1 MVEYQ
6 APLIRLSGLKLFQLP
21 SASAT
26 ADELKPF
33 ITALLK
39 EAVPFIDSAAPQGG
53 QTSSPWKSKGTKKF
67 PESAAKVELSERVLT
82 LPAPGSAAAA
92 AAAVAS
98 TTATTDASD
107 TTSKA
112 KSTTKVAETTET
124 WACRRSVH
132 IDSATKGTAS
142 WAEFARCLRDEHAAT
157 EDAFTPTVLAH
168 REAQVWAGAGGVSPI
183 AVIGKG
189 DGDSN
194 SNGNGSSAWW
204 GGFQLVLVEMKHKI
218 PPPLKPRV
226 FPVLQLLATAMT
238 AGEGGTA
245 KDEFVVVSVPVADF
259 VESELAV
266 LSKEAGVVVGA
277 YAAVERV
284 KKEESGRGDVEWI
297 MATASDAKGVLPMW
311 VQTKAVPGQIA
322 KDVALFLGW
331 IEGERKGTNNGQQ
344 EEQGKKDG
352 VKEKGATVEG
362 TQQSDNG
369 HKSTAV

>member
-1 MVEYQ
+1 MAEIQ
-6 APLIRLSGLKLFQLP
+6 TPLLRLSGLKATQLP

-26 ADELKPF
+26 PEELKPF
-33 ITALLK
+33 ITALLQ
-39 EAVPFIDSAAPQGG
+39 EAIPFIDSATPTG
-53 QTSSPWKSKGTKKF
+53 QNDSLWKSKGTKKF

-82 LPAPGSAAAA
+82 LPAAASP
-92 AAAVAS
+92 VD
-98 TTATTDASD
+98 ATSSGDA
-107 TTSKA
+107 KA
-112 KSTTKVAETTET
+112 KPKSAETTET

-168 REAQVWAGAGGVSPI
+168 REAQSWAGAQAMSPV
-183 AVIGKG
+183 AVGEG
-189 DGDSN
+189 A
-194 SNGNGSSAWW
+194 SAWW
-204 GGFQLVLVEMKHKI
+204 GGFSLVLVEMKHKI

-226 FPVLQLLATAMT
+226 FPVLQLVASAMT
-238 AGEGGTA
+238 AGEGAEQRA
-245 KDEFVVVSVPVADF
+245 KDEFVVVSVPVADLAGGD
-259 VESELAV
+259 LAV
-266 LSKEAGVVVGA
+266 LSREGGVVVGA

-331 IEGERKGTNNGQQ
+331 IEGERKRTNGHG
-344 EEQGKKDG
+344 EGKDAT
-352 VKEKGATVEG
+352 KEAERAPVDDS
-362 TQQSDNG
+362 QQSENG
-369 HKSTAV
+369 HTLTGA

>member
-6 APLIRLSGLKLFQLP
+6 PPLIRLSGLKLSQLP

-26 ADELKPF
+26 PEELNPF

-53 QTSSPWKSKGTKKF
+53 QNSSPWKSKGTKKF

-92 AAAVAS
+92 AAGA
-98 TTATTDASD
+98 D
-107 TTSKA
+107 TGDTKA
-112 KSTTKVAETTET
+112 AKPTKTVETTET

-168 REAQVWAGAGGVSPI
+168 REAQSWTGAGNVSPI
-183 AVIGKG
+183 AIGEG
-189 DGDSN
+189 DGSG
-194 SNGNGSSAWW
+194 SGGGSSSSSRTWW

-238 AGEGGTA
+238 SGDSARTA

-259 VESELAV
+259 AESELSA
-266 LSKEAGVVVGA
+266 LSKETGVVVGA

-284 KKEESGRGDVEWI
+284 KKEESGQGDVEWI

-331 IEGERKGTNNGQQ
+331 IEGERKGTNGQ
-344 EEQGKKDG
+344 EEEGKKDG
-352 VKEKGATVEG
+352 VKEKGVTVEG
-362 TQQSDNG
+362 AQQSENG
-369 HKSTAV
+369 HNSTAA

>member
-6 APLIRLSGLKLFQLP
+6 PPLIRLSGLKLSQLP

-26 ADELKPF
+26 PEELQPF

-39 EAVPFIDSAAPQGG
+39 EAVPFVDSAAPQGG
-53 QTSSPWKSKGTKKF
+53 QNSSPWKSKGTKKF

-82 LPAPGSAAAA
+82 LPAPGSAAPAA
-92 AAAVAS
+92 AAAA
-98 TTATTDASD
+98 DASAGGE
-107 TTSKA
+107 TKA
-112 KSTTKVAETTET
+112 AKPTKTAETTET

-168 REAQVWAGAGGVSPI
+168 REAQSWGGARDVSPI
-183 AVIGKG
+183 AIGEG
-189 DGDSN
+189 E
-194 SNGNGSSAWW
+194 GSGSGISSSSTWW

-238 AGEGGTA
+238 AGDSARTA
-245 KDEFVVVSVPVADF
+245 KAEFVVVSVPVAEF
-259 VESELAV
+259 AESELAA
-266 LSKEAGVVVGA
+266 LSKETGVVVGA

-331 IEGERKGTNNGQQ
+331 IEGERKGTNRQ
-344 EEQGKKDG
+344 EEEEGKKGG
-352 VKEKGATVEG
+352 VKEKGLTVEG
-362 TQQSDNG
+362 AQQSENG
-369 HKSTAV
+369 HNSTAV

>member
-6 APLIRLSGLKLFQLP
+6 PPLIRLSGLKLSQLP
-21 SASAT
+21 VASAT
-26 ADELKPF
+26 PEELKHF

-53 QTSSPWKSKGTKKF
+53 QNSSPWKSKGTKKF

-92 AAAVAS
+92 AAA
-98 TTATTDASD
+98 DASSD
-107 TTSKA
+107 TKA
-112 KSTTKVAETTET
+112 AAAAAPAKPTKTAETTET

-168 REAQVWAGAGGVSPI
+168 REAQSWAGARDVSPI
-183 AVIGKG
+183 AIGEG
-189 DGDSN
+189 SGSGSGSSN
-194 SNGNGSSAWW
+194 SNSTWW
-204 GGFQLVLVEMKHKI
+204 GGFQLLLVEMKHKI

-226 FPVLQLLATAMT
+226 FPVLQLLATVMT
-238 AGEGGTA
+238 AGEGEGARTA

-259 VESELAV
+259 AESELAV
-266 LSKEAGVVVGA
+266 LSKETGVVVGA

-331 IEGERKGTNNGQQ
+331 IEGERKGSNSGQQ
-344 EEQGKKDG
+344 EEGKKDG
-352 VKEKGATVEG
+352 IKEKGMAVEG
-362 TQQSDNG
+362 AQQSENG
-369 HKSTAV
+369 HNSTAA

>member
-6 APLIRLSGLKLFQLP
+6 PPLIRLSGLKLSQLP

-26 ADELKPF
+26 PEELTPF
-33 ITALLK
+33 ITALLQ

-53 QTSSPWKSKGTKKF
+53 QNSSPWKSKGTKKF
-67 PESAAKVELSERVLT
+67 PESAAKVELSERVLI
-82 LPAPGSAAAA
+82 LPAPGALAAAA
-92 AAAVAS
+92 ASA
-98 TTATTDASD
+98 DASGE
-107 TTSKA
+107 TKA
-112 KSTTKVAETTET
+112 AKPTKTAETTET

-168 REAQVWAGAGGVSPI
+168 REAQAWAGAHDVSPV
-183 AVIGKG
+183 AIGEG
-189 DGDSN
+189 SGS
-194 SNGNGSSAWW
+194 GSSSTWW
-204 GGFQLVLVEMKHKI
+204 GGFQLLLVEMKHKI

-226 FPVLQLLATAMT
+226 FPVLQLLATVMT
-238 AGEGGTA
+238 AGEGDGARTA
-245 KDEFVVVSVPVADF
+245 KNEFVVVSVPVADF
-259 VESELAV
+259 AGSDLAA

-284 KKEESGRGDVEWI
+284 KKEESGQGDVEWI

-331 IEGERKGTNNGQQ
+331 IEGERKGTNGQ
-344 EEQGKKDG
+344 EEEGKKDG
-352 VKEKGATVEG
+352 VKEKGVTVEG
-362 TQQSDNG
+362 AQQSENG
-369 HKSTAV
+369 LNSTAV

>member
-1 MVEYQ
+1 MIEYQ
-6 APLIRLSGLKLFQLP
+6 TPIIRLSGLKVSQLP

-26 ADELKPF
+26 SEELTPF

-39 EAVPFIDSAAPQGG
+39 EALPFIEFATPKG

-67 PESAAKVELSERVLT
+67 PESAAKVELTERVLT
-82 LPAPGSAAAA
+82 LPAAGAAGQANSNGGGDDTQ
-92 AAAVAS
+92 AS
-98 TTATTDASD
+98 T
-107 TTSKA
+107 KA
-112 KSTTKVAETTET
+112 KPAETTTET

-142 WAEFARCLRDEHAAT
+142 WAEFARCIRDEHAET

-168 REAQVWAGAGGVSPI
+168 REAQSWAGAGDIRPI
-183 AVIGKG
+183 VVGG
-189 DGDSN
+189 EEGGESN
-194 SNGNGSSAWW
+194 SSVRW
-204 GGFQLVLVEMKHKI
+204 GRFSLVLVEMKHKI

-226 FPVLQLLATAMT
+226 FPVLQLLATAMDLP
-238 AGEGGTA
+238 AGTQDGAAAEARA

-259 VESELAV
+259 TGSELAV

-331 IEGERKGTNNGQQ
+331 IAGERERAASGQGGKGVEKEEGVTANESQQVGNG
-344 EEQGKKDG
+344 
-352 VKEKGATVEG
+352 A
-362 TQQSDNG
+362 
-369 HKSTAV
+369 

>member
-6 APLIRLSGLKLFQLP
+6 SPLIRLSGIKTSQLP
-21 SASAT
+21 SPSAT
-26 ADELKPF
+26 PEELTPF

-39 EAVPFIDSAAPQGG
+39 EALPFIDSAAPGG
-53 QTSSPWKSKGTKKF
+53 QNPSLWKSKGTKKF
-67 PESAAKVELSERVLT
+67 PESAAKVELSERVVT
-82 LPAPGSAAAA
+82 LPAAG
-92 AAAVAS
+92 AAVA
-98 TTATTDASD
+98 DGD
-107 TTSKA
+107 TKA
-112 KSTTKVAETTET
+112 KPKASESAET

-142 WAEFARCLRDEHAAT
+142 WAEFARCIRDEHAET

-168 REAQVWAGAGGVSPI
+168 REAQSWAGARDVRPVAIVGEGE
-183 AVIGKG
+183 
-189 DGDSN
+189 
-194 SNGNGSSAWW
+194 GNTWW
-204 GGFQLVLVEMKHKI
+204 GRFSLVLVEMKHKI

-226 FPVLQLLATAMT
+226 FPVLQLIATAVT
-238 AGEGGTA
+238 AGSEGAEARA

-259 VESELAV
+259 TSSEFAV

-331 IEGERKGTNNGQQ
+331 IAGERKGTSGQG
-344 EEQGKKDG
+344 EEEHEA
-352 VKEKGATVEG
+352 KEATANKIPE
-362 TQQSDNG
+362 SENG
-369 HKSTAV
+369 HTSTAA